1 MTNDS
6 FFLLLKPVWL
16 SNGDSAK
23 FESTISKYLGLNRE
37 PMLGNNKELVE
48 CRVNSIGY
56 SRAEFRISV
65 ATGI

>member
-16 SNGDSAK
+16 SNSDSAK

-37 PMLGNNKELVE
+37 PMLGNNQELVE
-48 CRVNSIGY
+48 RRVNSIGY